1 MGLGRAYIGIQI
13 GPGYKDKAKWGRVG
27 PVRVEWG
34 RLGPSRA
41 ECGWGGVGH
50 ALGSNSIALRLGP
63 GYKAEW
69 GWGGVGHWGRFGSS
83 GAE

>member
-1 MGLGRAYIGIQI
+1 MGLGRGWACIGIQI

-27 PVRVEWG
+27 PA
-34 RLGPSRA
+34 RA
-41 ECGWGGVGH
+41 ECGWGD

-83 GAE
+83 RAQ